1 MPKNTKYRHS
11 SNVTSNEGKGKIV
24 KFQVRLIA
32 LIKLPQNMELPPD
45 IIKMKLKKKKRKM
58 LALTP
63 DNFSSQTRS
72 VSDDPLKTVIILKS
86 V

>member
-1 MPKNTKYRHS
+1 MPKNTKYQRP

-24 KFQVRLIA
+24 KFQVRLLA

-45 IIKMKLKKKKRKM
+45 IIKMNLEKKM
-58 LALTP
+58 LAVTL